1 MILEYPD
8 LPPSINAVYKINR
21 KSGVMYMC
29 KEAKA
34 FKEEFEKFARNN
46 WIELIH
52 KFDPKL
58 IYRVDYEFT
67 FPQQE
72 VLNEKYG
79 QDKRIKSPYKK
90 VDLDNR
96 IKLLMDSL
104 AFVFGFNDSHIFEIF
119 AQKKC
124 GSKNHTT
131 IKVASVPLTDYME
144 I

>member
-34 FKEEFEKFARNN
+34 FKEEFEKFARSN
-46 WIELIH
+46 WVDLIH
-52 KFDPKL
+52 KFEPKL
-58 IYRVDYEFT
+58 VYRVIYDFT
-67 FPQQE
+67 FPQQDL
-72 VLNEKYG
+72 LNDKYG

-90 VDLDNR
+90 IDLDNR
-96 IKLLMDSL
+96 VKLLQDSL
-104 AFVFGFNDSHIFEIF
+104 SFVFGFNDSHIFEIL
-119 AQKKC
+119 ARKKC
-124 GSKNHTT
+124 GKTRNTT
-131 IKVASVPLTDYME
+131 IKVDSVPLTDYME

>member
-1 MILEYPD
+1 MILEYPN

-34 FKEEFEKFARNN
+34 FKEEFEKFARSN

-52 KFDPKL
+52 KFDSKL
-58 IYRVDYEFT
+58 IYKVSYEFT
-67 FPQQE
+67 FLQQDL
-72 VLNEKYG
+72 LNDKYG
-79 QDKRIKSPYKK
+79 EDKRVKSPYKK

-96 IKLLMDSL
+96 IKLCQDSFS
-104 AFVFGFNDSHIFEIF
+104 FVFGFNDSHIFEIF

-124 GSKNHTT
+124 GNKYSTR
-131 IKVASVPLTDYME
+131 IKVESVPLTDYLE